1 MCPLRL
7 QTFGTL
13 ALRSRSGE
21 DLAFPQKAL
30 LLVCVLRLGER
41 AALRRDEASG
51 LLWPEAD
58 REAQHINLRKMVSR
72 IRKAQLA
79 YHSVI
84 LDIDDTSIALGD
96 DGQRLVIDA
105 ACFRREDT
113 SLETMLALLRERF
126 LGGRLTVGAL
136 RRWADLQVDA
146 QYHCLR
152 ERVLASSLASQAQ
165 ADVAALREAA
175 FLLLERN
182 VNDEPIRALLQENA
196 FGAPRD
202 VFSSEAAQSLR
213 IPETAMHAPASL
225 SFDTRP
231 PLYAHVAPRIPQ
243 ALTVTA
249 SLPRLAL
256 LPPSLRAGGSRTL
269 TGTVAALIDD
279 IAISLCKLR
288 TISIVAPHTAKRI
301 QEGNDKIAM
310 LETHAISYLVD
321 TTLSAEGLLVQIIF
335 VPLDQVIWAERFSF
349 DIPFSEHRKVIA
361 TIIADS
367 IAAELQRNH
376 DPLIEYEH
384 HPDAYRA
391 YLSGARQTKDLSL
404 PSIRGARRGFRD
416 ALQFRRDFAPS
427 FIGLARTYSLE
438 WVLTARGD
446 KSLLHKAEDHAR
458 LAIEQDPE
466 SAAGYKELGVAKL
479 YLGELDESLE
489 ALARAEALS
498 PHYADAIYSYADS
511 LVHASRPDEG
521 LRKIKRAIELN
532 PLSPDDYFWSAAG
545 ASYFVGDY
553 QSAVD
558 YIGRMTHQSSAD
570 RLRAAAFAMLG
581 DTAMARR
588 YRRRDFEANP
598 HFDLDRWLAV
608 LPIRENWQK
617 ELYREGLSRA
627 GYERQNR

>member
-1 MCPLRL
+1 MSPLRL
-7 QTFGTL
+7 QTFGNL
-13 ALRSRSGE
+13 ALKTACGE

-30 LLVCVLRLGER
+30 LLVCMLRLGDR
-41 AALRRDEASG
+41 PVLRRDEASA

-84 LDIDDTSIALGD
+84 LDIDDTSITLGD
-96 DGQRLVIDA
+96 DGQRLTIDA
-105 ACFRREDT
+105 ACFRRDDT

-126 LGGRLTVGAL
+126 LGGKLPDGPL
-136 RRWADLQVDA
+136 RRWADLQIDTH
-146 QYHCLR
+146 YHCLR
-152 ERVLASSLASQAQ
+152 ERLLSLPGEASASP
-165 ADVAALREAA
+165 DTAAMREAA

-182 VNDEPIRALLQENA
+182 VHDEPVRALLEDNA
-196 FGAPRD
+196 PSARQTML
-202 VFSSEAAQSLR
+202 A
-213 IPETAMHAPASL
+213 TADGQASL
-225 SFDTRP
+225 PTQRATITPGGTSSDTRLP
-231 PLYAHVAPRIPQ
+231 VYAQVVPRVQ
-243 ALTVTA
+243 RALTVTA

-256 LPPSLRAGGSRTL
+256 LPPALRVGASRTL

-279 IAISLCKLR
+279 IAISLCTLR
-288 TISIVAPHTAKRI
+288 NISIVAPHTAKRI
-301 QEGNDKIAM
+301 QESNDKIAM
-310 LETHAISYLVD
+310 LETHAVSYLVD
-321 TTLSAEGLLVQIIF
+321 TTLCAEGLMVQIIF
-335 VPLDQVIWAERFSF
+335 VPLDRVIWAQRF
-349 DIPFSEHRKVIA
+349 DLDVPFSSHRKVIA

-367 IAAELQRNH
+367 IATELQRNQN
-376 DPLIEYEH
+376 PLVEYEH

-404 PSIRGARRGFRD
+404 PSIRGARRGFRE
-416 ALQFRRDFAPS
+416 ALQYRRDFAPS
-427 FIGLARTYSLE
+427 FVGLARTYSLE

-446 KSLLHKAEDHAR
+446 RGLLHKAEDHAR

-479 YLGELDESLE
+479 YLGDLDESLE

-545 ASYFVGDY
+545 ASYFVGHY
-553 QSAVD
+553 QDAID
-558 YIGRMTHQSSAD
+558 YIGRMAHQSSAD

-581 DTAMARR
+581 DIPTARR
-588 YRRRDFEANP
+588 YRRKDREANP
-598 HFDLDRWLAV
+598 HFDLDRWLSV
-608 LPIRENWQK
+608 LPIRETWQK

-627 GYERQNR
+627 GY

>member
-7 QTFGTL
+7 QTFGNL
-13 ALRSRSGE
+13 ALKTRSGE

-30 LLVCVLRLGER
+30 LLVCILRLGER
-41 AALRRDEASG
+41 PALRRDEASAM
-51 LLWPEAD
+51 LWPEAD

-84 LDIDDTSIALGD
+84 LDIGDTSITLGD
-96 DGQRLVIDA
+96 DGQRLVVDA
-105 ACFRREDT
+105 ACFRRDDT

-126 LGGRLTVGAL
+126 LFGKLPDGFL
-136 RRWADLQVDA
+136 RRWGEMQIDV

-152 ERVLASSLASQAQ
+152 ERLFA
-165 ADVAALREAA
+165 VAGEVTALPDTVILREAA

-182 VNDEPIRALLQENA
+182 VHDEPVRALLEENA
-196 FGAPRD
+196 PSAQQRGFPSTEAKVLPFAGGRSTAPG
-202 VFSSEAAQSLR
+202 SAASDPPLPVYAQVVPR
-213 IPETAMHAPASL
+213 ASL
-225 SFDTRP
+225 
-231 PLYAHVAPRIPQ
+231 

-256 LPPSLRAGGSRTL
+256 LPPALRLGASRTL

-279 IAISLCKLR
+279 IAISLCTLR
-288 TISIVAPHTAKRI
+288 NISIVAPHTAKRI
-301 QEGNDKIAM
+301 QESNDRIAM

-321 TTLSAEGLLVQIIF
+321 TTLCAEGLLVQIIF
-335 VPLDQVIWAERFSF
+335 VPLDRVIWAERFSL
-349 DIPFSEHRKVIA
+349 DTPFSSHRRVIA
-361 TIIADS
+361 KIIADS
-367 IAAELQRNH
+367 IATELQRNY
-376 DPLIEYEH
+376 DPLVEYEH

-391 YLSGARQTKDLSL
+391 YLSGARQTKTISL
-404 PSIRGARRGFRD
+404 PSIRGARRGFRE
-416 ALQFRRDFAPS
+416 ALQYRRDFAPS

-446 KSLLHKAEDHAR
+446 KGLLHKAEEHAR
-458 LAIEQDPE
+458 LAIQQDPS

-479 YLGELDESLE
+479 YLGDLDESLE

-521 LRKIKRAIELN
+521 LRKIQRAIDLN

-545 ASYFVGDY
+545 ASYFVGRY
-553 QSAVD
+553 QDAID
-558 YIGRMTHQSSAD
+558 YIGRMTNQSSAD

-581 DTAMARR
+581 DMASARR
-588 YRRRDFEANP
+588 YRRKDRETNP

-608 LPIRENWQK
+608 LPIRETWQK

-627 GYERQNR
+627 GY

>member
-7 QTFGTL
+7 QTFGNL
-13 ALRSRSGE
+13 ALRTRSGE

-30 LLVCVLRLGER
+30 LLVCMLRLGER
-41 AALRRDEASG
+41 PVLRRDEACA

-72 IRKAQLA
+72 IRKAQFA

-84 LDIDDTSIALGD
+84 LDIDETSITLGD
-96 DGQRLVIDA
+96 DGQRLIVDA
-105 ACFRREDT
+105 ACFRRDDT
-113 SLETMLALLRERF
+113 SLETMLVLLRERF
-126 LGGRLTVGAL
+126 LGGKLPDGPL
-136 RRWADLQVDA
+136 RRWADLQIDMH
-146 QYHCLR
+146 YHFLR
-152 ERVLASSLASQAQ
+152 ERLLTLPDEASARTDTVS
-165 ADVAALREAA
+165 LREAA

-182 VNDEPIRALLQENA
+182 VHDEPVRALLEANA
-196 FGAPRD
+196 P
-202 VFSSEAAQSLR
+202 SSQYETVSNPERQDSLPTGRREAAPTH
-213 IPETAMHAPASL
+213 IATPG
-225 SFDTRP
+225 TRP
-231 PLYAHVAPRIPQ
+231 TTHAQAMPRVQ
-243 ALTVTA
+243 RLLTVTA
-249 SLPRLAL
+249 ALPRLAL
-256 LPPSLRAGGSRTL
+256 LPPALRAGASKTL
-269 TGTVAALIDD
+269 TGTVEALIDD
-279 IAISLCKLR
+279 IAISLCTLR
-288 TISIVAPHTAKRI
+288 NISIVAPHTAKRI
-301 QEGNDKIAM
+301 QESNDKIAM
-310 LETHAISYLVD
+310 LETHAVSYLVD
-321 TTLSAEGLLVQIIF
+321 TTLCAEGLMVQIIF
-335 VPLDQVIWAERFSF
+335 VPLDRVIWAERFAL
-349 DIPFSEHRKVIA
+349 DIPFSAHRKVIA
-361 TIIADS
+361 RIIADS
-367 IAAELQRNH
+367 IAAELQRNQ
-376 DPLIEYEH
+376 DPLVEYEH

-404 PSIRGARRGFRD
+404 PSIRGARRGFRE
-416 ALQFRRDFAPS
+416 ALQYRRDFAPS

-458 LAIEQDPE
+458 LAIQQDPA

-479 YLGELDESLE
+479 YLGDLDESLE

-521 LRKIKRAIELN
+521 LRKIQRAIELN

-545 ASYFVGDY
+545 ASYFVGHY
-553 QSAVD
+553 QDAID
-558 YIGRMTHQSSAD
+558 YISRMAHQSSAD

-588 YRRRDFEANP
+588 YRRKDREANP
-598 HFDLDRWLAV
+598 HFDLDRWLSV

-627 GYERQNR
+627 GY